1 MAKPLT
7 DTERQAIIDALN
19 AGTPYAD
26 IAQTTGRSTSTISRI
41 AQSIGHKAGQTNLV
55 RAREA
60 RSAYT
65 AERRAE
71 IAGRLTERV
80 EEIIERMEGE
90 FLVYNFGGSDN
101 TYCEH
106 QLDAPPV
113 DALRAMGQT
122 VRDLLRTVLD
132 IDRHDNRADEGA
144 AAVDQW
150 LREIVGSGS

>member
-7 DTERQAIIDALN
+7 NTERQAIIDALN
-19 AGTPYAD
+19 AGTPYAQ
-26 IAQTTGRSTSTISRI
+26 IVKTTGRGKSTISRI
-41 AQSIGHKAGQTNLV
+41 AKEIGHQAGRSNLV
-55 RAREA
+55 RAQES
-60 RSAYT
+60 RSAYC

-101 TYCEH
+101 TYAEH
-106 QLDAPPV
+106 KLDDPPV
-113 DALRAMGQT
+113 EALRAMGQT
-122 VRDLLRTVLD
+122 IRDLLRTVLD